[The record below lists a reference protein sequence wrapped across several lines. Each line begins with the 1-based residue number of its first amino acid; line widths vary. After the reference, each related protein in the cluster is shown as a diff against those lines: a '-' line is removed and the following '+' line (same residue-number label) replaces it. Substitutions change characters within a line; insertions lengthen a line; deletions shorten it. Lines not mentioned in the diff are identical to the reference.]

1 MKIAA
6 VAHRGSEKDFVGIYA
21 LASRAAPLRQM
32 LNWYQSKYA
41 IADVAHVLYSLSYFD
56 DADRERMPAMI
67 WKVKWPA
74 MKATIRQWVHEL
86 TR

>member
-6 VAHRGSEKDFVGIYA
+6 VAQRGSKKDFVDIYA
-21 LASRAAPLRQM
+21 LASRAVSLRQM
-32 LNWYQSKYA
+32 LSWYQSKYA

-56 DADRERMPAMI
+56 DADRERMPTMI

-74 MKATIRQWVHEL
+74 VKNAIRRWVQEL
-86 TR
+86 TV